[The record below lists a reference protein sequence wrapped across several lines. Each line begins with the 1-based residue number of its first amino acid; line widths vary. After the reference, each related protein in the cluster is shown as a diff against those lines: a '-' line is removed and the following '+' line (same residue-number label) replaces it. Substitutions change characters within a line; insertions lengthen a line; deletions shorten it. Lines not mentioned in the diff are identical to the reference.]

1 MKIALD
7 TNAYTA
13 FCKGDTVL
21 KAIIEEAETVI
32 LPLIVLAELRG
43 GFLCGNRQNENE
55 KHLELFL
62 NAPRVVVRSPDDTT
76 TYLYAQLFQQLRK
89 LGKKI
94 PINDLWI
101 AALVLQ
107 ENAIL
112 VTYDNHFRH
121 IAQLPILP
129 SRV

>member
-21 KAIIEEAETVI
+21 KAIIAEAKTIIV
-32 LPLIVLAELRG
+32 PLIVLAELRA
-43 GFLCGNRQNENE
+43 GFICGNRENENE
-55 KHLELFL
+55 KNLELFL
-62 NAPRVVVRSPDDTT
+62 NTPRVVLCSPDEAT
-76 TYLYAQLFQQLRK
+76 TYLYAQLFRQLRES
-89 LGKKI
+89 GNKI

-107 ENAIL
+107 KDAVL
-112 VTYDNHFRH
+112 VTYDNHFRN

-129 SRV
+129 A